1 MLLACIIVSDDE
13 GEGHDGHPHKNQE
26 PGIEMLTSHQRHYLP
41 HEDQNPNNMPPPAE
55 SRLNIFE
62 KQVELGIRRI
72 RADCFKRLLVLKP
85 DYIQVRE
92 KESADAILEQQ
103 LLDSMRKI
111 YSPPTRIEQDDAQN
125 SASNFNIVHQP
136 STAKDSIRNQHEI
149 QRL

>member
-1 MLLACIIVSDDE
+1 MLAS
-13 GEGHDGHPHKNQE
+13 P
-26 PGIEMLTSHQRHYLP
+26 QRHYLP
-41 HEDQNPNNMPPPAE
+41 HEDQSPNRMPHPAE

-72 RADCFKRLLVLKP
+72 RADCFKRLLVLRP

-92 KESADAILEQQ
+92 KESADAVLEQQ

-111 YSPPTRIEQDDAQN
+111 YSPPTRIEQDDPQN